1 MYPTKYTFSYG
12 RNIFIKVI
20 SKENDAYWLRWSFEL
35 DTARTGL
42 LARKTRTDRTGGI

>member
-20 SKENDAYWLRWSFEL
+20 SKENNAYWQRWSFEL
-35 DTARTGL
+35 DTALTGL
-42 LARKTRTDRTGGI
+42 SVHKTRTGCTGGI